1 MEKLIELLKKENYI
15 WVHIKPRQRCKFL
28 KSAKDNGF
36 KWINGNEISLNDD
49 CWLVVAM
56 FADKTIANIPA
67 MHRVYGNDR
76 DTVYK
81 IDFSELVKGK
91 Y

>member
-1 MEKLIELLKKENYI
+1 MEKLIELLNKENYI
-15 WVHIKPRQRCKFL
+15 WAHIERKQRQKFL
-28 KSAKDNGF
+28 KFAKDNGF
-36 KWINGNEISLNDD
+36 KWINGNEIYLNDD

-56 FADKTIANIPA
+56 FADRTIANIPA
-67 MHRVYGNDR
+67 MHRVFGNDHNA
-76 DTVYK
+76 VCK